1 MNRLSACTIT
11 LKEEQNLPRALASLS
26 SVADEIVVID
36 AGYRKPGQLVE
47 DAAKPEQA

>member
-1 MNRLSACTIT
+1 MNRLSGWIIA
-11 LKEEQNLPRALASLS
+11 LNEEQDLPRALASLS

-47 DAAKPEQA
+47 DAAKREQA